1 MLARGHRLL
10 AARPSGPH
18 ARRIAR
24 NGPSSIAGSG
34 KLSTVPADALDE
46 ELRAAAFAYLD
57 TARTTY
63 GDRIPWKV
71 LQGFEHHGQRRAL
84 ITQRGIRWVSGL
96 PAITFTTTY
105 SPDPTQAPY
114 ADEIGPDGFPRYK
127 YQGVDPSRPDNAS
140 MKAAQEL
147 GRPLVW
153 FVGTGEGVYAAT
165 YPVYVV
171 DHDDAA
177 LEFTVA
183 LDEEQ
188 RALWDEP
195 RVDLETRRRYAER
208 LTRQRL
214 HQPIFRSRVLRAY
227 ERRCTICRLRHVPLL
242 DAAHILDDA
251 LGGQPVVTNGMAM
264 CKLHH
269 AAYDQH
275 LLTVTPDYAVEVQPA
290 VLEEPDGP
298 MLKHGLQE
306 IHGWSIALPRRLA
319 EWPDRDLLA
328 ERRSAFWAFR

>member
-1 MLARGHRLL
+1 MIG
-10 AARPSGPH
+10 
-18 ARRIAR
+18 
-24 NGPSSIAGSG
+24 GS
-34 KLSTVPADALDE
+34 VDE
-46 ELRAAAFAYLD
+46 ELRAAVFAYLD
-57 TARTTY
+57 TARATY

-71 LQGFEHHGQRRAL
+71 LQGFEHDGRHRAL

-96 PAITFTTTY
+96 PAMTFTTTY
-105 SPDPTQAPY
+105 SPDPAQAPY
-114 ADEIGPDGFPRYK
+114 ADGVGPDGFPRYK
-127 YQGVDPSRPDNAS
+127 YQGTDPDRTDNLS
-140 MKAAQEL
+140 MKAAQRLE
-147 GRPLVW
+147 RPLVW

-165 YPVYVV
+165 YPVYIV

-195 RVDLETRRRYAER
+195 RTDPETKRRYAER

-214 HQPIFRSRVLRAY
+214 HQPIFRSQVLRAY
-227 ERRCTICRLRHVPLL
+227 ERRCTICRLKHVPLL

-264 CKLHH
+264 CKIHH

-275 LLTVTPDYAVEVQPA
+275 LLSVSPDFHVEVQVA
-290 VLEEPDGP
+290 VLQETDGP
-298 MLKHGLQE
+298 MLEHGLQE
-306 IHGWSIALPRRLA
+306 IHGWRIELPKRLK

-328 ERRSAFWAFR
+328 ERWATFRAAG